1 MQRKET
7 PSGSG
12 STADRKLAQN
22 KKDSY
27 YLFRQSP
34 SDQDAR
40 RQSMLEGNV
49 KNNEDERIRMPNFS

>member
-12 STADRKLAQN
+12 STADRKLAQQN
-22 KKDSY
+22 NKDSY

-34 SDQDAR
+34 SDQDK
-40 RQSMLEGNV
+40 RQSMLECNV
-49 KNNEDERIRMPNFS
+49 KTSEDERIRMPNFS